1 MTTDPRPVLLVT
13 NLAPPDR
20 IGAFAALHER
30 EGIELAL
37 FRGRRAHHATGDAET
52 LTVPH
57 RRVPERQIRKLA
69 ASGNYR
75 AVICGTVGRAAVPG
89 AWRGARRAG
98 VPFILWSALWDHP
111 RTLSWRLAGVPLMRR
126 IYRDADAIVT
136 YGPHVTAFVLEHGA
150 RAVAEAPQAVD
161 HAFWSAAAP
170 DPRRLAP
177 FTALAVGRAARYKGE
192 PELLAAWRQSGLAP
206 PAAALGLVGD
216 RTAGAP
222 LPAGVT
228 ALGRANQEQLR
239 NLYAGSDVLVMSAI
253 DTKQANEPWGLV
265 ANEAMAQGVPV
276 IATDAVGAAAGG
288 LVRHEQ
294 TGLVVPAGDTRALAA
309 ALERLAI
316 DEPLRRRL
324 GDAAR
329 AHVAAYTYDAWA
341 NGMAHGLRLAGAS
354 RGSGDAPAEGR

>member
-20 IGAFAALHER
+20 VGAFAALHER

-37 FRGRRAHHATGDAET
+37 FTSREHHATSGVSDPG
-52 LTVPH
+52 VPH
-57 RRVPERQIRKLA
+57 RHVRETQIFKLA
-69 ASGNYR
+69 ASGAYR

-111 RTLSWRLAGVPLMRR
+111 RTLSWRIAGVPLMRR

-136 YGPHVTAFVLEHGA
+136 YGPHVTAFVLQHGA

-161 HAFWSAAAP
+161 QSFWAAP
-170 DPRRLAP
+170 ATEPHRLAP

-192 PELLAAWRQSGLAP
+192 PELLTAWRKSELAP
-206 PAAALGLVGD
+206 PAAALGLVGARKD
-216 RTAGAP
+216 SAP
-222 LPAGVT
+222 LPAGVR
-228 ALGRANQEQLR
+228 AIGRATQEQLR

-265 ANEAMAQGVPV
+265 ANEAMAQGLPV
-276 IATDAVGAAAGG
+276 LATDAVGAAAGG
-288 LVRHEQ
+288 LIRHEQ
-294 TGLVVPAGDTRALAA
+294 TGLVVPAGDTDALAA
-309 ALERLAI
+309 ALDRLAR

-324 GDAAR
+324 GEAAR
-329 AHVAAYTYDAWA
+329 THVSAYSYDAWA
-341 NGMAHGLRLAGAS
+341 AGMAHGLRLAGCS
-354 RGSGDAPAEGR
+354 RSSAA